1 MELFQS
7 TKYIFD
13 SGPFIDLKNY
23 PSDIFASLWDK
34 LLNMIDNGEI
44 LSSSEVLREL
54 EDYDDEIAKWAKANK
69 KIFLKPTLE
78 EQKEVQKI
86 LEKHPDLVKEEAI
99 LLGKPYAD
107 PFVIAQAKLHNCTLV
122 HNEKYKP
129 NAHKIPNVC
138 KTFNV
143 DEIPLFEFFRREK
156 WKF

>member
-1 MELFQS
+1 MELFHP
-7 TKYIFD
+7 KYIFD

-23 PSDIFASLWDK
+23 PGDVFTSLWE
-34 LLNMIDNGEI
+34 NFTQMINEGEI
-44 LSSSEVLREL
+44 LSSSEVFREL
-54 EDYDDEIAKWAKANK
+54 EDYDDEIAAWAKQNK
-69 KIFLKPTLE
+69 NIFIKPTLE
-78 EQKEVQKI
+78 EQVEVQKI

-107 PFVIAQAKLHNCTLV
+107 PFVIAQAKMHNCVLV
-122 HNEKYKP
+122 HNEKFKP

-143 DEIPLFEFFRREK
+143 EETMLFEFFRREK

>member
-1 MELFQS
+1 MELFHP
-7 TKYIFD
+7 KYIFD

-23 PSDIFASLWDK
+23 PGDVFSSLWD
-34 LLNMIDNGEI
+34 NFTQMINDGEI
-44 LSSSEVLREL
+44 ISSSEVFREL
-54 EDYDDEIAKWAKANK
+54 EDYDDEIAAWAKQNK
-69 KIFLKPTLE
+69 NVFIKPTLE
-78 EQKEVQKI
+78 EQVQVQKI

-107 PFVIAQAKLHNCTLV
+107 PFVIAQAKMHNCVLV
-122 HNEKYKP
+122 HNEKFKP

-143 DEIPLFEFFRREK
+143 EETNLFEFFRREK

>member
-1 MELFQS
+1 MELFHP
-7 TKYIFD
+7 KYIFD

-23 PSDIFASLWDK
+23 PGDVFFSLWE
-34 LLNMIDNGEI
+34 NFTQMINDGEI
-44 LSSSEVLREL
+44 ISSSEVFREL
-54 EDYDDEIAKWAKANK
+54 EDYDDEIAAWAKQNK
-69 KIFLKPTLE
+69 NVFFKPSLE
-78 EQKEVQKI
+78 EQAQVQKI

-107 PFVIAQAKLHNCTLV
+107 PFVIAQAILHNCVLV
-122 HNEKYKP
+122 HSEKIKP

-143 DEIPLFEFFRREK
+143 EETNLFEFFRREK

>member
-1 MELFQS
+1 MELFQP

-23 PSDIFASLWDK
+23 PGDVFTTLWD
-34 LLNMIDNGEI
+34 NFVSMINNGEI

-54 EDYDDEIAKWAKANK
+54 EDYDDEIAQWAKTNK
-69 KIFLKPTLE
+69 KIFIKPTIE
-78 EQKEVQKI
+78 EQLEVQKI
-86 LEKHPDLVKEEAI
+86 LAIHPDLVKEEAI

-107 PFVIAQAKLHNCTLV
+107 PFVIAQAKLYNCALV
-122 HNEKYKP
+122 HSEKYKP

-138 KTFNV
+138 KTFKV
-143 DEIPLFEFFRREK
+143 EEIALFEFFRREK